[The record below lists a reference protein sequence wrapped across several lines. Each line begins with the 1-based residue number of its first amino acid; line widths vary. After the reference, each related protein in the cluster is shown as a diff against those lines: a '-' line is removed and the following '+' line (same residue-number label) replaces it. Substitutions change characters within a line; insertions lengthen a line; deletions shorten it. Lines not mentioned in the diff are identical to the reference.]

1 MHLIPPS
8 PELGVQTN
16 AFSVPQYITWVN
28 NNKSSWTMNA
38 GGTAADSRVNIG
50 PRPVPQE
57 PMVRVPAFA
66 HLYSEPT
73 P

>member
-1 MHLIPPS
+1 
-8 PELGVQTN
+8 
-16 AFSVPQYITWVN
+16 
-28 NNKSSWTMNA
+28 MNA